1 MYWRPVA
8 DSIERVRAVWTAA
21 HDTTSG
27 KIRPTMS
34 RSQTKRAYGP
44 VSAAN
49 GASSG
54 AGPAP
59 VPIQTQNR
67 TIWNATTNRSARDR
81 RINGDSGNFGVTRY
95 QWPRIIA

>member
-34 RSQTKRAYGP
+34 RSQTNSAYGP
-44 VSAAN
+44 VRAAN
-49 GASSG
+49 GATSGRAG
-54 AGPAP
+54 AGPDP
-59 VPIQTQNR
+59 DPEQDDLDRDDEQE
-67 TIWNATTNRSARDR
+67 RS
-81 RINGDSGNFGVTRY
+81 
-95 QWPRIIA
+95 